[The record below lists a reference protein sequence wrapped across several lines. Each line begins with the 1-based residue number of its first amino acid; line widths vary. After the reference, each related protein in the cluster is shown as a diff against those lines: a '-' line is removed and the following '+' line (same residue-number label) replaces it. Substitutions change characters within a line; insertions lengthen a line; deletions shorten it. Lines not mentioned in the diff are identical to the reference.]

1 MIMVIIKKDLIKIET
16 VDSDFFLFITDLL
29 RRIEKRRPDYIE
41 VVEVEESIRT
51 ILFISSSYVGAN
63 LSRILMEE
71 QQFFWHDQREGI
83 VKVERLP
90 YKVVA

>member
-1 MIMVIIKKDLIKIET
+1 MVIVKKDLIKIET

>member
-1 MIMVIIKKDLIKIET
+1 MVIIKKDLIKIET
-16 VDSDFFLFITDLL
+16 VDNDFFLFITDLL

-41 VVEVEESIRT
+41 VVEVEESNQT

-71 QQFFWHDQREGI
+71 QQFFWHDQKEGI
-83 VKVERLP
+83 VKVERLL
-90 YKVVA
+90 YKVVS

>member
-1 MIMVIIKKDLIKIET
+1 MVIIKKDLIKIET

-41 VVEVEESIRT
+41 VVEVEESNRT
-51 ILFISSSYVGAN
+51 ILFISSSYIGAN
-63 LSRILMEE
+63 VSRILMEE
-71 QQFFWHDQREGI
+71 PQFFWHDQREGI

-90 YKVVA
+90 YKVVT